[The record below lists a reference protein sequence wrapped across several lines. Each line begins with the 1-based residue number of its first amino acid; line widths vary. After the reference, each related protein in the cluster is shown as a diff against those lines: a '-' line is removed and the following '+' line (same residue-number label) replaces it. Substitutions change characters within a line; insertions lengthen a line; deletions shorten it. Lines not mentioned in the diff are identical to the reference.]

1 MISREDAQNLAGTV
15 ESLRLE
21 LAACRLQVE
30 ECQQQAARLTE
41 DNERLREEF
50 RDLFE
55 EAPIPYVHEGLDTR
69 FIRANRA
76 AMRLLGLR
84 PDDVANTFGKSLV
97 AETPET
103 QRQLRQAL
111 GSIESGNERAE
122 VELELRRKDNGAPV
136 WVQWWSKP
144 ASTGTF
150 TRTMMI
156 DITDRV
162 QMSQTKAALE
172 FSLESGLVGDWDLN
186 LITDTSRRS
195 LRHDRCFGYSSPLA
209 EAAWGAKTF
218 IEHVHPDDRVRV
230 ETSFRSAVDPSSD
243 WASEFRVV
251 WPDGSVHW
259 LAARGRIFEMREG
272 KPSRMLGV
280 VMEITDRKIAEEA
293 LRETKAALEFTLTS
307 GRIGDWD
314 LDLITDT
321 SRRSLRH
328 DQCFGYDSPI
338 PEADW
343 GIAVFIQHVHPDD
356 RTRVEASLRGAVA
369 DSLDWA
375 AEFRAIWPDGS
386 VHWLDARGSIYRAT
400 DGRPTRM
407 LGTVMD
413 ITDRKHGE
421 EALRASEQVSRGQV
435 DALKSTLD
443 ALATEPSHERLVGH
457 ILRIITTQFGAHSC
471 SVWCRDRAG
480 DMIGLA
486 YAFED
491 GGLVPNT
498 DARFAGLDRW
508 LPMSEA
514 WPWPEVFRAGKP
526 SLIEDIRTVPA
537 FPLRDRL
544 LPMGIVT
551 VLLIPMTIT
560 GRLEGAIGLRFVE
573 QRAFRAQEM
582 ELAQALANQAM
593 LMIQFARLSTQNRH
607 TAVLDER
614 NRMARDMH
622 DTLAQGFTGVIVQLE
637 AAEDATSRGFP
648 DQAAKH
654 LVRARDLARD
664 SLKEARRSVQA
675 LRPQALD
682 DIGLG
687 HALESLFTKMTQGTE
702 LTPSFEVLGQP
713 RPLPLDWEES
723 LFRIGQEVLTNTI
736 RHAHASRL
744 IARLTFASDEV
755 RLDMLD
761 DGCGFDPSRV
771 GKGYGLLGI
780 RERVQAMGGQLAVRS
795 ADGTGASIVVI
806 LPAVDL
812 AGSRRYD

>member
-1 MISREDAQNLAGTV
+1 MTTREDSENLAGTV
-15 ESLRLE
+15 ESLRVE
-21 LAACRLQVE
+21 LAACQLQLE

-144 ASTGTF
+144 ASNGAF

-172 FSLESGLVGDWDLN
+172 FSLESGQVGDWDLN

-230 ETSFRSAVDPSSD
+230 ETSFRSAVDPSRD

-356 RTRVEASLRGAVA
+356 RARVEASLRGAVA

-375 AEFRAIWPDGS
+375 EEFRAIWPDGT
-386 VHWLDARGSIYRAT
+386 VHWLDARGSIYRTT

-514 WPWPEVFRAGKP
+514 WPWPEVFRVGKP

-551 VLLIPMTIT
+551 VLLVPMTIT
-560 GRLEGAIGLRFVE
+560 GRLEGAIGLRFIE
-573 QRAFRAQEM
+573 QRTFRAEEM

-593 LMIQFARLSTQNRH
+593 LVIQFARLSTQNRH
-607 TAVLDER
+607 AAVLDER

-648 DQAAKH
+648 DQAAQH

-682 DIGLG
+682 EIGLG
-687 HALESLFTKMTQGTE
+687 NALESLFKKMTQGTG
-702 LTPSFEVLGQP
+702 LTPSFAVLGHP
-713 RPLPLDWEES
+713 RPLPIDWEEN
-723 LFRIGQEVLTNTI
+723 LFRIGQELLTNTI
-736 RHAHASRL
+736 RHA
-744 IARLTFASDEV
+744 
-755 RLDMLD
+755 
-761 DGCGFDPSRV
+761 
-771 GKGYGLLGI
+771 
-780 RERVQAMGGQLAVRS
+780 
-795 ADGTGASIVVI
+795 
-806 LPAVDL
+806 
-812 AGSRRYD
+812 